1 MKRNAVLL
9 STGAL
14 VLVALLALPTLASAG
29 CEPNPIPGHPFCQ
42 ICTDNPDT
50 GCCVQVGE
58 CGCRDQICF
67 APLNRAAQSDS
78 AGASDWWTSVVAP
91 VLAAQAPSPAASPA
105 L

>member
-1 MKRNAVLL
+1 MTRNVFLL
-9 STGAL
+9 SAGAL
-14 VLVALLALPTLASAG
+14 VLFAMLALPRAASAG

-67 APLNRAAQSDS
+67 APVNLAAQPTS
-78 AGASDWWTSVVAP
+78 ADWWTAVVAP
-91 VLAAQAPSPAASPA
+91 VLAADAAAQANSPA